1 MGMGIPWKLDSH
13 GNPMGMGIIF
23 EPAWEWEWEWESCNM
38 GVGMGIFTGSHIISI
53 HFKITFN
60 SIP

>member
-1 MGMGIPWKLDSH
+1 MGMGIPWEWDSH

-23 EPAWEWEWEWESCNM
+23 EPAWEWEWESCNM
-38 GVGMGIFTGSHIISI
+38 GVGMGIFTGSHIIPI